1 MKAISQTGDTEMTT
15 DAAPGQPGT
24 VPSPFDPN
32 PPDTNDPFA
41 STGPWAG
48 PPETWQD
55 LASSDAGRQKA
66 LDLGRRH
73 GELVSRLR
81 ALADANGGGLAGLAK
96 GMMLRLE
103 AANLLT
109 ANDRDR
115 LTALL
120 AHMLASA
127 APGTSQEAALS
138 QLRQLHDAIV
148 NDPASTPLALGTAS
162 VALDSVT
169 SALAAPTNDPSFAAG
184 VAGGAADAT
193 GVLFGGFAGPL
204 GALAIGVVA
213 SLAAT
218 DTVTMASS

>member
-1 MKAISQTGDTEMTT
+1 MTT

-24 VPSPFDPN
+24 APSPFDPN

-55 LASSDAGRQKA
+55 LASTDAGRQKA

-96 GMMLRLE
+96 GTMLRLE

-115 LTALL
+115 LTALI
-120 AHMLASA
+120 AYMLASA
-127 APGTSQEAALS
+127 GPGTSQDAAMS
-138 QLRQLHDAIV
+138 ELRQLHDAIV
-148 NDPASTPLALGTAS
+148 NDPASTPLALGMAS
-162 VALDSVT
+162 VALDSAT
-169 SALAAPTNDPSFAAG
+169 SAALATPTSDHLSFQAG
-184 VAGGAADAT
+184 FAT
-193 GVLFGGFAGPL
+193 GVADTLGVGLGGFGGYAGSV
-204 GALAIGVVA
+204 ALAVTA
-213 SLAAT
+213 SGIAQYTAKII
-218 DTVTMASS
+218 SS